1 MGIAAGLTHSD
12 PVVQEVLD
20 TWTPRFLGSGIPI
33 GDLIATIGRMRSW
46 DDWVSEWM
54 ATAAFHEQRAEDLE
68 AYGRTES
75 ATDAFILASRCYH
88 LAYFVSTRD
97 PELHEQGLAKM
108 LETHDRA
115 LPNLR
120 PAVQKV
126 EFFLPAAVSPPVP
139 GAAGEDG
146 SPGEDGRGTRCVG
159 LLSVPAGEGPHPV
172 VILLPGLDST
182 KETRHGG
189 RGRWIGRGVAVLSM
203 DGPGQGEASR
213 WSVVRPDYEVAMA
226 AAIDWIES
234 RPELDG
240 SRVGVVGASLAGYY
254 APRAAAFEP
263 RITATVA
270 NCGPYDW
277 GECWP
282 ILPTVTREAFQQ
294 YSGSPTLE
302 EAGEKAKAFSLE
314 GVAERITSPLIVFHG
329 ELDPLIPW
337 QQGERI
343 AREAR
348 GEFVFVEA
356 GNHGLNNKSYT
367 WVPRSLDWMCDHLG
381 I

>member
-1 MGIAAGLTHSD
+1 MSIAAGLTHSD
-12 PVVQEVLD
+12 PVIQEVLD
-20 TWTPRFLGSGIPI
+20 TWIPRFLGSGIPI
-33 GDLIATIGRMRSW
+33 GDLIATVARMDSW

-54 ATAAFHEQRAEDLE
+54 ATAAFHEGRAETLE
-68 AYGRTES
+68 ADGRTES

-97 PELHEQGLAKM
+97 PELHEKGLAKM
-108 LETHDRA
+108 LATHDRA
-115 LPNLR
+115 LPNLGSG
-120 PAVQKV
+120 VEKV
-126 EFFLPAAVSPPVP
+126 EFSLAEAQ
-139 GAAGEDG
+139 G
-146 SPGEDGRGTRCVG
+146 GTRCVG
-159 LLSVPAGEGPHPV
+159 LVSSPPGDGPHPV

-189 RGRWIGRGVAVLSM
+189 CGRWIGRGVAVLSM

-213 WSVVRPDYEVAMA
+213 WSVVRPDYEVAIA
-226 AAIDWIES
+226 AAIDWIET

-254 APRAAAFEP
+254 APRAAAFE
-263 RITATVA
+263 RRVKATVA

-277 GECWP
+277 GECWS

-294 YSGSPTLE
+294 YSGSATMS
-302 EAGEKAKAFSLE
+302 EAGERAKAFTME
-314 GVAERITSPLIVFHG
+314 GVADRIDSPLIVFHG

-337 QQGERI
+337 QQGERL
-343 AREAR
+343 AREAG
-348 GEFVFVEA
+348 GEFVFVEE

-367 WVPRSLDWMCDHLG
+367 WVPRSVDWMCDHLG
-381 I
+381 GVSAAW